1 MRSTDM
7 RDIPIGTKGTA
18 ALTVLLEHTANR
30 FKDSILPQTFATPM
44 MVLLM
49 ENAALNAIRP
59 YLEAGE
65 SAVGSAIDVE
75 HIAATPVGFT
85 VTAEAEVTK
94 VDGRRIEFNVS
105 ARDGKEQIGR
115 GTHRRMAIDLGRFN
129 ERLALKA
136 KA

>member
-1 MRSTDM
+1 M

-18 ALTVLLEHTANR
+18 SLTVQLEHTANR

-59 YLEAGE
+59 YLETGE

-75 HIAATPVGFT
+75 HIAATPVGMT

-94 VDGRRIEFNVS
+94 FEGRRIEFTVS
-105 ARDGKEQIGR
+105 AHDGQEQIGR
-115 GTHRRMAIDLGRFN
+115 GTHRRVAIDLGRFN
-129 ERLALKA
+129 ERLAQKA
-136 KA
+136 KG

>member
-1 MRSTDM
+1 M

-18 ALTVLLEHTANR
+18 SLTVKLEHTANR

-49 ENAALNAIRP
+49 ENAALNAIRT
-59 YLEAGE
+59 YLQTIE

-75 HIAATPVGFT
+75 HIAATPVGHT

-94 VDGRRIEFNVS
+94 VEGRL
-105 ARDGKEQIGR
+105 
-115 GTHRRMAIDLGRFN
+115 M
-129 ERLALKA
+129 
-136 KA
+136 